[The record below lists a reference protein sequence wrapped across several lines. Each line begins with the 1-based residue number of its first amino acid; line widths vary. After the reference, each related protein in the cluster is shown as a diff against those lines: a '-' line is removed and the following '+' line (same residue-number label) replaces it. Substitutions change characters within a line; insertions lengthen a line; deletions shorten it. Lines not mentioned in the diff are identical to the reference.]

1 MAIAEGDRVPD
12 VPVFVPG
19 DDGSPQPAQTGE
31 LLGSGRVVLFAVPGA
46 FSPGCSNTHMPGFVV
61 KADDLRAKG
70 VDRIACIAVN
80 DVWVLGAWGKD
91 QNADDIQL
99 ISDGNGEFV
108 KAMGL
113 EADLSGIGL
122 GSRSKRYAAII
133 EDGTVKKLFVEPAPG
148 VNVSSAENI
157 LSNL

>member
-108 KAMGL
+108 KAM
-113 EADLSGIGL
+113 ASRPTSRASGSAAGPSDTRRS
-122 GSRSKRYAAII
+122 SRTAR
-133 EDGTVKKLFVEPAPG
+133 
-148 VNVSSAENI
+148 
-157 LSNL
+157 